1 MYDILPQSINAN
13 RYYEQLDMLVTA
25 LREKRR
31 RTVSTNYSNIHFLHY
46 NARPHTANQTMQK
59 LRTLGFNIL
68 PHPPYSPDLAPSNY
82 YLFSA
87 MKSAIRGKNYNNVA
101 DIQLDINNWIES
113 KDTKFFY
120 DVFAKLP
127 GRRA

>member
-1 MYDILPQSINAN
+1 
-13 RYYEQLDMLVTA
+13 MLVTA

-31 RTVSTNYSNIHFLHY
+31 RTVSTNYSNIHFLHD
-46 NARPHTANQTMQK
+46 NARPHTANQTVQK
-59 LRTLGFNIL
+59 LRTLGFIIL
-68 PHPPYSPDLAPSNY
+68 PHPPYSLDLVPSDY

-101 DIQLDINNWIES
+101 DIQLDINNCIES

-120 DVFAKLP
+120 DAFAKLP
-127 GRRA
+127 RRWRR